1 MNWFKKLLITA
12 IWISIAQTSQA
23 QKHYNVWFRS
33 TLSVPVGKKFKIDN
47 EFQHRRQNGFN
58 NTNLFDKNL
67 MFTFRNW
74 VHYQHNEDVKLSL
87 SPFAYFSNYKII
99 QKQAD
104 ENVQPNSEIRFSA
117 AVELQHEIL
126 KRFYIVD
133 RSAIEYRIFSNNQS
147 DISRLRNRF
156 GFRYDFTDKIKL
168 SVFDELLFNLSG
180 TTQYRFFDHDR
191 IGLNLEYKVLPYLKF
206 DIGYIHITRLPLT
219 STTKL
224 HENNIFLNLTYQLHK
239 RIKTTKA
246 NDNNPT
252 RQTNNGR
259 KKGSR

>member
-1 MNWFKKLLITA
+1 MDWFKKLLITA
-12 IWISIAQTSQA
+12 IWISIAQTLQA
-23 QKHYNVWFRS
+23 QQHYNAWFRGA
-33 TLSVPVGKKFKIDN
+33 LSVPVGKKFKIDN

-58 NTNLFDKNL
+58 NADMFDRNL
-67 MFTFRNW
+67 MFTYRNW
-74 VHYQHNEDVKLSL
+74 LHYQHNEDVKFSL

-239 RIKTTKA
+239 RIKTTKVHA
-246 NDNNPT
+246 I
-252 RQTNNGR
+252 G
-259 KKGSR
+259 